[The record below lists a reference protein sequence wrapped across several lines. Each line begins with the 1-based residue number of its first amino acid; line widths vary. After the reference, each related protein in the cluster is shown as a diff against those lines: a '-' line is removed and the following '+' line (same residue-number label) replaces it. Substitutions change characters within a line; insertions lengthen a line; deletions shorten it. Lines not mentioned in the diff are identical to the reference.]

1 MGSRSRTPCP
11 CMRSPLSHG
20 SPVSTSPRPDDIMLF
35 ISGGNDHL
43 ILHADEDTTY
53 FRVPCI

>member
-1 MGSRSRTPCP
+1 
-11 CMRSPLSHG
+11 MRSPLSHG